1 MTAAEQKAAAPLA
14 PEDPAGPPSSLVQ
27 PGHSGLLPAL
37 ARLDGILAARL
48 AEASPQRQP
57 VPSRGALVAVR
68 PDRDPEGIAAV
79 FDLSPVE
86 VDLLV
91 LAAAP
96 ELDSWY
102 GRAFGLLQDDLTR
115 RRPTVGW
122 AVELL
127 SASADRL
134 AARALLGPWAPLVRH
149 GLVGVEGAPGDGN
162 APFPDRELVVDA
174 RVIGHL
180 LGDDRLDDRLVGT
193 TQVVDTPC
201 TLAELVLDPSLRDRL
216 ARLTTS
222 APTGLVELRGPAGS
236 GREAVAGAIAH
247 AWGVDR
253 LIRVHVRQLPMA
265 DVAAFDDHTMWI
277 IREARLTGAA
287 TYWDGVDALLAE
299 GREPVRERWTRRV
312 TEERFA
318 FVARSDNGAGG
329 YPTAAAV
336 ALTRPSQDQRAQ
348 LWAHELAARGTSA
361 EPEEVALV
369 ASAFRFGPAAIADA
383 VTLAFGAGSGEAPA
397 ELTAAARTVARRG
410 LDGRAERVPKV
421 ADWDDLVLP
430 ADRRDQLQALVDH
443 VRHRGVVHD
452 AWGVDRAGGARGVCA
467 MFVGPSGTGK
477 TMAAGVVAGA
487 IGLDLY
493 RVDLARVVSKYIGE
507 TEKNLSRIFDAA
519 DAGDAVLFFDEAD
532 ALFGRR
538 SEVRDAHDRYANLEV
553 SYLLQRIEA
562 HGGVV
567 MLSTNLRK
575 NIDEAFL
582 RRLHHVV
589 EFPMPAAADRRR
601 LWARAWPAT
610 APVDPGLDRDALADR
625 FELSGGSIRNVAVA
639 AAVAAAA
646 ACSLITGAHVLAA
659 VRQEHRKL
667 GRIVADDLFITPLD
681 RGPTTRATR

>member
-201 TLAELVLDPSLRDRL
+201 TVAELVLDPSLRDRL

-253 LIRVHVRQLPMA
+253 LIRVHVRQLPVA
-265 DVAAFDDHTMWI
+265 DVAAFDDHTMRI

-383 VTLAFGAGSGEAPA
+383 VTLACRAGSGDAPA

-467 MFVGPSGTGK
+467 MFVGPGGTGK

-507 TEKNLSRIFDAA
+507 TEKNLVAHLRRCRRRRTPCSSSTRPTRCSASAARCATPTTATPTSRSPTCCSGSRPTAA
-519 DAGDAVLFFDEAD
+519 
-532 ALFGRR
+532 
-538 SEVRDAHDRYANLEV
+538 S
-553 SYLLQRIEA
+553 S
-562 HGGVV
+562 

-610 APVDPGLDRDALADR
+610 APVDPGLSTAMHSPTA
-625 FELSGGSIRNVAVA
+625 SSSPA
-639 AAVAAAA
+639 
-646 ACSLITGAHVLAA
+646 GASATSPWPP
-659 VRQEHRKL
+659 RWPR
-667 GRIVADDLFITPLD
+667 RP
-681 RGPTTRATR
+681 RAR